1 MTNFMRGNV
10 PMRNCWSWDIAAM
23 GWEVNLT
30 GRRLEWMNSEIIA
43 GNGSTSN
50 LLNYVPAM
58 STQYTYM
65 LTNLHPSYSTNRRC
79 DKCS

>member
-1 MTNFMRGNV
+1 M
-10 PMRNCWSWDIAAM
+10 
-23 GWEVNLT
+23 
-30 GRRLEWMNSEIIA
+30 EWMNSEIIA

-65 LTNLHPSYSTNRRC
+65 LTNLHPHTPQTGEVTKAISGEMGGQLDVFIISKEERSLEVNAV
-79 DKCS
+79 